1 VAVVGA
7 GIAGLAAAWEIRG
20 DAEVTIFDPD
30 HVGGRIRTA
39 VFDGHLVDEGAD
51 AFLTRVPE
59 ALRLCEE
66 AGIATELVAPVATR
80 ALLWSGGRLRP
91 FPPGLVLGVPRQLAG
106 VLLSGILSPLGA
118 ARAAG
123 DLVLPRGRPPATL
136 TVRELVAGRFGAEVA
151 DRLVDPLVGG
161 IHAGSTA
168 VLGAAEVTP
177 MLVAAAER
185 SRSLM
190 LGLRNTQAPDGSAL
204 FAAPRD
210 GLGRLVDAVVDGL
223 ERHGVRLVPDRVV
236 KVGTALA
243 DRVAVWPDPEPYDGA
258 VVATPAAA
266 ASRLLGGSGPQDL
279 ARIRTA
285 SVVVVTMSFDETLA
299 PEDCSGFLVPRSE
312 GRLLTAC
319 SFGSSKWPHWA
330 VEGRS
335 VVRLSA
341 GRDGDAAALALAE
354 PELVGRL
361 VDELGEA
368 LRRRVAP
375 REVRVSRW
383 PDAFP
388 QYSLGHG
395 SRVAGI
401 EAAVQARLPT
411 VALAG
416 ASYHGSGI
424 PACIASGRR
433 AARAVVERAR
443 ARAGTA
449 SSSQPPRPARDIS
462 PRPEAP

>member
-1 VAVVGA
+1 
-7 GIAGLAAAWEIRG
+7 
-20 DAEVTIFDPD
+20 
-30 HVGGRIRTA
+30 
-39 VFDGHLVDEGAD
+39 
-51 AFLTRVPE
+51 
-59 ALRLCEE
+59 
-66 AGIATELVAPVATR
+66 
-80 ALLWSGGRLRP
+80 
-91 FPPGLVLGVPRQLAG
+91 
-106 VLLSGILSPLGA
+106 
-118 ARAAG
+118 
-123 DLVLPRGRPPATL
+123 
-136 TVRELVAGRFGAEVA
+136 
-151 DRLVDPLVGG
+151 
-161 IHAGSTA
+161 
-168 VLGAAEVTP
+168 

-190 LGLRNTQAPDGSAL
+190 LGLRNAPIPDGSAL

-210 GLGRLVDAVVDGL
+210 GLGRLVDAVVSEL
-223 ERHGVRLVPDRVV
+223 ERHGARLVKERVA
-236 KVGTALA
+236 KVGIAPA
-243 DRVAVWPDPEPYDGA
+243 DRVAIWPDPEPYDAA

-266 ASRLLGGSGPQDL
+266 ASGLLNGPDTTDL

-285 SVVVVTMSFDETLA
+285 SVVLVTMVFDEILG
-299 PEDCSGFLVPRSE
+299 PQDCSGFLVPRSE

-330 VEGRS
+330 GEGRS

-341 GRDGDAAALALAE
+341 GRDGDAAALALPE

-361 VDELGEA
+361 LDELGQA
-368 LRRRVAP
+368 LCRPVAP

-395 SRVAGI
+395 SRVARI

-416 ASYHGSGI
+416 ASYHGPGI

-443 ARAGTA
+443 AHAATGRL
-449 SSSQPPRPARDIS
+449 SPPARDVS
-462 PRPEAP
+462 LRPEAP